1 MSQEAVER
9 VLGRL
14 ITDERFR
21 GLAVVSLEAAS
32 LQEGYCLSPAELLL
46 LSGSL
51 EFRRIAELADLLDPG
66 LCRAGTTGAA
76 EEKTSPGKQN
86 RVNPN

>member
-21 GLAVVSLEAAS
+21 LRAVESLEYVS
-32 LQEGYCLSPAELLL
+32 LQEGYSLTSAELDLL
-46 LSGSL
+46 AGL
-51 EFRRIAELADLLDPG
+51 ELRRITEFAGRLDSG
-66 LCRAGTTGAA
+66 LRRAGVA
-76 EEKTSPGKQN
+76 
-86 RVNPN
+86 